1 MKNIPDKCSRCGAP
15 IIWEEGASNV
25 RCDFCGNINYPK
37 KEIFNFNIAKNNI
50 INRTKNF
57 LINKKI
63 LNKNQ
68 INYINDKSRRI
79 FKKKYFRFSILIIF
93 ISTPIVIYKQNQIHP
108 KLIAICEEIQKEEK
122 TDVSAKKSYKN
133 CIRKIELINTRKY
146 LENLYDFKKICLN
159 IEEFQN
165 LHLKLLKNKNYKY
178 KEKIPS
184 NIIWSQDPRY
194 TFNDWTNQAKFFP
207 AFPNKIYVGEK
218 GFVYPELHKRYNSYY
233 KQLRLLRNLPGN
245 LENNGSSIKD
255 FNTYN
260 FKSCYKELA
269 EGYKDP
275 GKIYLYPH
283 GKLLEEIKTEIKI
296 DLEEIKRINNLYKKD
311 PKN

>member
-1 MKNIPDKCSRCGAP
+1 DKCSRCGAP

-68 INYINDKSRRI
+68 INYINDKSRKI
-79 FKKKYFRFSILIIF
+79 FKKNYFRFSILIIF

-194 TFNDWTNQAKFFP
+194 TF
-207 AFPNKIYVGEK
+207 
-218 GFVYPELHKRYNSYY
+218 
-233 KQLRLLRNLPGN
+233 
-245 LENNGSSIKD
+245 
-255 FNTYN
+255 
-260 FKSCYKELA
+260 
-269 EGYKDP
+269 
-275 GKIYLYPH
+275 
-283 GKLLEEIKTEIKI
+283 
-296 DLEEIKRINNLYKKD
+296 
-311 PKN
+311 